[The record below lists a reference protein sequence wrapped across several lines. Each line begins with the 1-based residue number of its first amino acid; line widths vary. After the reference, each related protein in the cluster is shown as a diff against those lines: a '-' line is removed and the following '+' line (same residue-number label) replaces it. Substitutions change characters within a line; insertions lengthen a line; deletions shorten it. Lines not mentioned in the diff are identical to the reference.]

1 VVVAVSVTVVEA
13 AGDWRVVAQFAVYR
27 RHETPVVGLLDAER
41 EHALGHRHAVPQL
54 LRHHLLSTNT

>member
-1 VVVAVSVTVVEA
+1 
-13 AGDWRVVAQFAVYR
+13 VVAQFAVYR